1 MEQRRN
7 GDGWWVTTFVI
18 GVLALALGVI
28 GVAIAAGQSGQRAA
42 GAAEGAGGVTE
53 FDVTLADISLTPSM
67 IEVPAG
73 KIDAGESPLATARRE
88 LREETGYTAL
98 KWRHLATTHIAIG
111 YSDERIEIYLAR
123 GLEHF
128 GAKLD
133 DEEFLEVFTLP
144 LDAAAMQRGYV

>member
-73 KIDAGESPLATARRE
+73 EAITVHVTNNGKLDHDFKVMGTTGTAMLKAGE
-88 LREETGYTAL
+88 
-98 KWRHLATTHIAIG
+98 TTDVVIG
-111 YSDERIEIYLAR
+111 PFEIGR
-123 GLEHF
+123 TH
-128 GAKLD
+128 
-133 DEEFLEVFTLP
+133 V
-144 LDAAAMQRGYV
+144 

>member
-73 KIDAGESPLATARRE
+73 E
-88 LREETGYTAL
+88 
-98 KWRHLATTHIAIG
+98 AITVHVTNNG
-111 YSDERIEIYLAR
+111 
-123 GLEHF
+123 
-128 GAKLD
+128 KLD
-133 DEEFLEVFTLP
+133 HDFKVMGKIGR
-144 LDAAAMQRGYV
+144 AHV